1 VKEKLS
7 KFTSLFSE
15 KIEDYVNSAQEN
27 LENSVAKFE
36 KWKELRAKA
45 IELESDPGLIDRV
58 FLETGGINN
67 DLFRNSTDALYASGD
82 ELKSVVKKLFK
93 VNKGPIYVNNAQR
106 RLDSANSLKS
116 AGGESY
122 FNSLMQA
129 LGSTIAGTNDS
140 QAIFDKLINSDSS
153 DFSDFWSTNVDSPDG
168 PRGLIS
174 SVEFFE
180 AVKENGNPLSTITV
194 SEGVGDSPLNPADSL
209 SDEPTGISPIN
220 EETSPNAENE
230 EMSPLN
236 PDGGQSSSVDVGITT
251 STVSGSP
258 VNLPEE
264 EQPAASESIINI
276 ESSPE
281 QKETISQENT
291 IFEKEI
297 ITSPISDTPTLSTQA
312 ESSAPV
318 QDSPINEIST
328 SSIFEKLNTDR
339 YSEFFKAAGIEIPNE
354 SQISEIL
361 NDFSQNETSAIN
373 SNEVTQN
380 ETSAINL
387 AEVTQNETSAINL
400 NEVTQNETSAINLNE
415 VTQNE
420 GEANI
425 QDSPV
430 NEVSTKSIF
439 EKLNTGK
446 YSEFFKSAGIEIPN
460 ESKISEIIN
469 STSSTSP
476 LTMQS
481 TLDSDSNQGMLGLTK
496 DLVKMPTE
504 SPGISTPQIE
514 QTASSS
520 QDQPISVQQADSTSL
535 SPVESKESEF
545 PKGSPNVS
553 EQAGSTMSADFSKL
567 EEKLS
572 RIEFI
577 LSGPLDVKIID

>member
-36 KWKELRAKA
+36 QWKELRAKA

-58 FLETGGINN
+58 FPDVGGINN
-67 DLFRNSTDALYASGD
+67 DDFIAETIALYASGD
-82 ELKSVVKKLFK
+82 DLKSVVKKLFK
-93 VNKGPIYVNNAQR
+93 VREGPLSKKRAQN
-106 RLDSANSLKS
+106 RLDSVNSLKS

-122 FNSLMQA
+122 FNSLMRA
-129 LGSTIAGTNDS
+129 LGSELSKSNDP
-140 QAIFDKLINSDSS
+140 QAIFDNLINSEPS
-153 DFSDFWSTNVDSPDG
+153 DFSDFWEDINYPAG

-312 ESSAPV
+312 ESSVPV
-318 QDSPINEIST
+318 QDSPVNEVST
-328 SSIFEKLNTDR
+328 KSIFEKLNTGK
-339 YSEFFKAAGIEIPNE
+339 YSEFFKSAGIEIPNE
-354 SQISEIL
+354 SKISEIL
-361 NDFSQNETSAIN
+361 NDSSQNETSSIN
-373 SNEVTQN
+373 SN
-380 ETSAINL
+380 
-387 AEVTQNETSAINL
+387 EVTQNETSAINL

-420 GEANI
+420 GEVNI

-504 SPGISTPQIE
+504 SPSISTPQIE

-520 QDQPISVQQADSTSL
+520 QDQPTSVQQADSTSL
-535 SPVESKESEF
+535 SPVESNESEF
-545 PKGSPNVS
+545 PKDSPNVP